1 MSRTSGSK
9 SHEKWF
15 LVDEAS
21 FCLLGDLF
29 LLMHPFIRPALW
41 SPLMKS
47 IFGFVLVQNSKVI
60 PKRLFEIYF
69 FFHCFTVGSDQK
81 VFKKQRYGSKRN
93 FYFLFSKILTHYV
106 FTLDFLR
113 QLFQNRFFKLR
124 FFKTEYLIFQ
134 ILLKTQN
141 SIVSKKIITK
151 SAIWCS
157 KLTIETLEQGAKY
170 VQRLR

>member
-1 MSRTSGSK
+1 MIFGWWSIILFARRSFLAYASIYPSSFMFSTYEIHFWFCFGSK
-9 SHEKWF
+9 FQS
-15 LVDEAS
+15 D
-21 FCLLGDLF
+21 
-29 LLMHPFIRPALW
+29 
-41 SPLMKS
+41 
-47 IFGFVLVQNSKVI
+47 SK
-60 PKRLFEIYF
+60 EIIWDIF

-81 VFKKQRYGSKRN
+81 AFKKQRYGSKQN

-151 SAIWCS
+151 SAIRCS

>member
-1 MSRTSGSK
+1 MKHHFVCSEIFSCLCIHLSVQLYDLHLWNPFLVLFWFK
-9 SHEKWF
+9 IPKWF
-15 LVDEAS
+15 QRDYL
-21 FCLLGDLF
+21 
-29 LLMHPFIRPALW
+29 R
-41 SPLMKS
+41 
-47 IFGFVLVQNSKVI
+47 
-60 PKRLFEIYF
+60 YF

-81 VFKKQRYGSKRN
+81 AFKKKRYGSKRN

>member
-1 MSRTSGSK
+1 MKHHFVCSEIFSCLCIHLSVQLYDLHLWNPFLVLFWFK
-9 SHEKWF
+9 IPKWF
-15 LVDEAS
+15 QRDYL
-21 FCLLGDLF
+21 
-29 LLMHPFIRPALW
+29 R
-41 SPLMKS
+41 
-47 IFGFVLVQNSKVI
+47 
-60 PKRLFEIYF
+60 YF
-69 FFHCFTVGSDQK
+69 FFSLLYSWFWPKSLQ
-81 VFKKQRYGSKRN
+81 KQRYGSKQN

-151 SAIWCS
+151 SAIRCS

>member
-1 MSRTSGSK
+1 MKDHFVCSEIFSCLCIHLSVQLYDLHFWNPFLVLFWFK
-9 SHEKWF
+9 IPKWF
-15 LVDEAS
+15 QRDYL
-21 FCLLGDLF
+21 
-29 LLMHPFIRPALW
+29 R
-41 SPLMKS
+41 
-47 IFGFVLVQNSKVI
+47 
-60 PKRLFEIYF
+60 F
-69 FFHCFTVGSDQK
+69 FFFSLLYSWFWPKSLQ
-81 VFKKQRYGSKRN
+81 KQRYGSKQN

-151 SAIWCS
+151 SAIRCS

>member
-9 SHEKWF
+9 SHQKWF

-60 PKRLFEIYF
+60 PKRLFEIF
-69 FFHCFTVGSDQK
+69 FFSLLYSWFWPKSLQ
-81 VFKKQRYGSKRN
+81 KQRYGSKQN

-151 SAIWCS
+151 SAIRCS